1 MNSYEL
7 VFILK
12 EDKEEILNKIKQT
25 ILDFKGEIFSQ
36 EKWGK
41 KTFAYRIKKLSSGY
55 YFLWK
60 INVAKDKTQALKKK
74 LDLDE
79 NIVRY
84 LLLVNNRD

>member
-1 MNSYEL
+1 MNFYEL

-25 ILDFKGEIFSQ
+25 ILDFKGEIISQ

-41 KTFAYRIKKLSSGY
+41 KTFAYRIKKLSYGY

-60 INVAKDKTQALKKK
+60 IKLMKNKVQEFKRK

-79 NIVRY
+79 NIIRY
-84 LLLVNNRD
+84 LLLVTQE

>member
-12 EDKEEILNKIKQT
+12 EDKEETTNKIKKYIEDLTGKIQ
-25 ILDFKGEIFSQ
+25 SS

-41 KTFAYRIKKLSSGY
+41 KDFTYPIKKLKAGY

-60 INVAKDKTQALKKK
+60 INFSQDKIQEFKKK
-74 LDLDE
+74 LDFDE
-79 NIVRY
+79 EIVRY
-84 LLLVNNRD
+84 LLLKV